1 VVSESERKR
10 KLGADTKFSKLKA
23 NTLSIVSLQVNSTD
37 LGWMLNV
44 SKSVSDVDGKPL
56 TAVGPM
62 IAKIFSSI
70 AVNVGAYSGPPL

>member
-23 NTLSIVSLQVNSTD
+23 NN

-62 IAKIFSSI
+62 VAKIFSFI
-70 AVNVGAYSGPPL
+70 AVNLGASSGPPPVAL